1 MRNTKYT
8 WFKSSKEDLKHLAIQ
23 MLIEDPDITY
33 RQVQKQ
39 TGVRQATLSSW
50 VKKWRL
56 RSRRGGAKSLPEAVV
71 KDIRGYLT
79 DGTDYNDRL
88 IAQKIEKLHG
98 RKVAPITIGRYRA
111 RLQDEA
117 LAEVRAKDA
126 EVVQEALR
134 KEQLSQPVKERPR
147 GVLPDQH
154 LRLG

>member
-50 VKKWRL
+50 
-56 RSRRGGAKSLPEAVV
+56 V